1 MRAKRARRLATAVSQ
16 LRGENWKGGDTELP
30 VTACWEDVANIVDTR
45 SAKQCHSKWL
55 EGIYLSVTIISGY

>member
-1 MRAKRARRLATAVSQ
+1 MSQ